1 MKQIVQGLLMVCFL
15 AMLTSCGTSGVF
27 SSGNNL
33 ASTNLEKLTPLAEL
47 GKGPC
52 FGQCPVFNMIVY
64 DNGIATYE
72 GKQHTRQ
79 GLYIRKMSDGD
90 LKDLKT
96 TLEAAKLWEFKDAYR
111 GRLPDLQTVTIVYHE
126 DGLTKKIIGK
136 DGRPEKVMN
145 VQAAL
150 EQIANATDWQLRNDG
165 GSNVSDLP
173 AHIVANQMRVRVHD
187 NVDIYVWARKYR
199 KYGMRVINP
208 ISASTNYWLVGYN
221 AQKNDPREVLAIVQ
235 ADLQVLDA
243 EFNRQATN

>member
-1 MKQIVQGLLMVCFL
+1 MKKIVHLLLGMSL
-15 AMLTSCGTSGVF
+15 LLTLVSCGGLGLF
-27 SSGNNL
+27 SSSNNL

-47 GKGPC
+47 RKGPC
-52 FGQCPVFNMIVY
+52 FGQCPVFTMVVY
-64 DNGIATYE
+64 DNGIVTYE

-79 GLYIRKMSDGD
+79 GMYIQKISDGD

-111 GRLPDLQTVTIVYHE
+111 GRIPDLPPVTVVHHK
-126 DGLTKKIIGK
+126 DGQQKKVIGK

-150 EQIANATDWQLRNDG
+150 EKIENTNGWQLQDG
-165 GSNVSDLP
+165 GEKKSDLP
-173 AHIVANQMRVRVHD
+173 DHIVGSEMRVRVHD

-199 KYGMRVINP
+199 KYGMKVINP

-221 AQKNDPREVLAIVQ
+221 AQKNDPKEVLAIVQ